1 MAQKP
6 RSRNSSS
13 DDEQNVADGE
23 VLSNHSDDNEGDRN
37 IAPKVPTRESVR
49 TVDERLSEL
58 GDLPSLKKA
67 QPESSVR
74 AERLVD
80 ADARPPRSAPE
91 FKEPVPSTFVDRG
104 APIPEHYGMDR
115 LVNLPRDPHWV
126 FSYWELR
133 GGILDRL
140 RFGHSAEVIDNAR
153 WVLRVRAAR
162 EMREYFV
169 DVDLRAGQWYLKVSS
184 DTRMLIDLGFID
196 QHGTFNCVLRGN
208 EVTTPRSGVSDV
220 TDERW
225 AILREDL
232 EKLLK
237 VGGADSSI
245 APSSDSAPRFSRTE
259 QPRAIGLFSGAGID
273 LNSK

>member
-1 MAQKP
+1 MAQIP
-6 RSRNSSS
+6 QSRNSSP

-23 VLSNHSDDNEGDRN
+23 VLSNHSDGNEDDRN
-37 IAPKVPTRESVR
+37 SAPKVPTRESVR
-49 TVDERLSEL
+49 TVDERLKDL

-67 QPESSVR
+67 QPDSSLR

-80 ADARPPRSAPE
+80 ADARPPKSAPE

-104 APIPEHYGMDR
+104 GPIPEHYGMDR
-115 LVNLPRDPHWV
+115 LVNLPRDPHWI

-153 WVLRVRAAR
+153 WVLRVRATR

-245 APSSDSAPRFSRTE
+245 APSSDSVPRFSRTE
-259 QPRAIGLFSGAGID
+259 QPRAIGLFSGTGMD